1 MTREDDFTLKE
12 FQMLKAC
19 TEWYHAYGTRAKGNA
34 TYDYSDI
41 SARIGQKVNFNDF
54 AQLVKKLDFQINI
67 EL

>member
-1 MTREDDFTLKE
+1 
-12 FQMLKAC
+12 MLKAC

-54 AQLVKKLDFQINI
+54 AQLVKKLDFQINS
-67 EL
+67 LAFG